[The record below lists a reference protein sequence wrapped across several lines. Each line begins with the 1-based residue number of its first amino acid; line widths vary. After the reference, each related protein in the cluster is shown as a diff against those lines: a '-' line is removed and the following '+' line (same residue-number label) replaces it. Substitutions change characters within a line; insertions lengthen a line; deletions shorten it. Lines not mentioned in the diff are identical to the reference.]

1 LLASLPVLL
10 AATSIA
16 AAEVSMS
23 DSDAD
28 ATAREEVAA
37 RLKSATSQ
45 FALDLY
51 GALRSRE
58 GNVFYSP
65 LNIATA
71 LAMTSAGARGE
82 TARQMERTLH
92 LDRLDPE
99 ARAELGRWIGSL
111 RASIKAGA
119 GADEPGAQPGGLW
132 MANAVWIDQRE
143 RLLPDFV
150 TLLERS
156 YQSEARA
163 VDFAHA
169 ADASRRLINGWVE
182 KQTRD
187 KIKDLLKPSLITTD
201 TVAVLTSAIYF
212 KGYWTHPFSAETT
225 RDDDFHPAKGDAVR
239 VKMMNQTARL
249 SYVEGESF
257 QALEMPY
264 KEGSLAMVVLL
275 PKTRDGLDALEASLT
290 VEKLDSWTA
299 GLKPN
304 RVKVS
309 LPRFTSTVEAELTD
323 VLSQLGMPI
332 AFQGDADFSGMT
344 GSRDIVL
351 SAVVH
356 KAFIEVEEKG
366 TEAAAATGVVAS
378 RTSAIVPQREIDF
391 RADHPFLYL
400 IRDTK
405 SGAILFIGRLSRP

>member
-1 LLASLPVLL
+1 
-10 AATSIA
+10 
-16 AAEVSMS
+16 
-23 DSDAD
+23 
-28 ATAREEVAA
+28 
-37 RLKSATSQ
+37 
-45 FALDLY
+45 
-51 GALRSRE
+51 
-58 GNVFYSP
+58 
-65 LNIATA
+65 
-71 LAMTSAGARGE
+71 
-82 TARQMERTLH
+82 
-92 LDRLDPE
+92 
-99 ARAELGRWIGSL
+99 
-111 RASIKAGA
+111 
-119 GADEPGAQPGGLW
+119 
-132 MANAVWIDQRE
+132 
-143 RLLPDFV
+143 
-150 TLLERS
+150 
-156 YQSEARA
+156 
-163 VDFAHA
+163 
-169 ADASRRLINGWVE
+169 
-182 KQTRD
+182 
-187 KIKDLLKPSLITTD
+187 
-201 TVAVLTSAIYF
+201 
-212 KGYWTHPFSAETT
+212 
-225 RDDDFHPAKGDAVR
+225 
-239 VKMMNQTARL
+239 MMNQTARL

-264 KEGSLAMVVLL
+264 REGSLAMVVLL

-332 AFQGDADFSGMT
+332 EYRADEEVGGMT
-344 GSRDIVL
+344 GSRDIVI
-351 SAVVH
+351 SGGDH